1 MKPVCLCNGHQNNE
15 ISCIVPYLQNALI
28 QWTVK
33 LHYYDDECL
42 LRPSSNCYTVAK
54 RFKMVEPG
62 QLVTT
67 LRWWVYKDDLFH
79 KRHCIWVLFLPT
91 EWFCVI
97 DLFDRFSTNFNITE
111 YEKSEDNHS
120 SISRTCLSRTW
131 PVVDK
136 VELWYKVM
144 RISSFFI
151 YVSF

>member
-1 MKPVCLCNGHQNNE
+1 MHCPLSAQCIDSVNSKITLLWWWISSPAIFKLLHCCKKVQNGWTWPIGNYTAVM
-15 ISCIVPYLQNALI
+15 SLQGWFVI
-28 QWTVK
+28 
-33 LHYYDDECL
+33 
-42 LRPSSNCYTVAK
+42 
-54 RFKMVEPG
+54 
-62 QLVTT
+62 
-67 LRWWVYKDDLFH
+67 H